1 MLNNGIKKIWLS
13 KKKENYINKWGDDI
27 SVYFRSYY
35 TLYAV
40 ILIWETLKKFIAKVY
55 IMLLYSEWILCVQ
68 QPIEI
73 LQ

>member
-1 MLNNGIKKIWLS
+1 MII

-55 IMLLYSEWILCVQ
+55 IMLFYSEWILCVQ